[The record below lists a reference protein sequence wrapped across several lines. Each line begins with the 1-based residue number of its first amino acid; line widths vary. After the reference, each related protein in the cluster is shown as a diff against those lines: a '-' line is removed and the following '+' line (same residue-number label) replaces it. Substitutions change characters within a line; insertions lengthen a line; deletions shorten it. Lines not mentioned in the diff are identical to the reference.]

1 MVKVK
6 KAAVVAT
13 GWVGDTI
20 ACSAAATTLY
30 DNGYKV
36 SFYVRWP
43 QLKSILDNDKRFET
57 IVFGQ
62 LLTCRIKRPLF
73 PSKYD
78 LIVDEP
84 KGWSYEEPF
93 TAEIRRLAGFVGG
106 SEYSLF
112 LSPSQIALHISKG
125 SRPVISIA
133 RDIYKRAYGR
143 NIPELIESL
152 SLFAEI
158 CWVGLSPEKNS
169 KRGKSNSL
177 VEDASKIYNSD
188 LFVGVEGGLLWLAAG
203 LGTRCV
209 YFTEHI
215 LEVAKKCKRGDP
227 FAVLGSK
234 NIFPNSGHID
244 LPVNCENEYAVDVIQ
259 KALIEVESGR
269 RSLLLVPK

>member
-1 MVKVK
+1 MAKVK

-13 GWVGDTI
+13 GWLGDTI
-20 ACSAAATTLY
+20 ACSAAATSLH

-57 IVFGQ
+57 IVFGK
-62 LLTCRIKRPLF
+62 LLTYKIKRPLF
-73 PSKYD
+73 PSRYD
-78 LIVDEP
+78 VIVSEP

-93 TAEIRRLAGFVGG
+93 TTEIRRLAGFVGG

-112 LSPSQIALHISKG
+112 LSPEQIALHMSKG
-125 SRPVISIA
+125 SRPVITIA
-133 RDIYKRAYGR
+133 RDIYKRSNGR
-143 NIPELIESL
+143 NISELIESL
-152 SLFAEI
+152 SLFSEI

-169 KRGKSNSL
+169 KQGKNNSL
-177 VEDASKIYNSD
+177 VEDASKIYNSE

-203 LGTRCV
+203 LGKRCV

-227 FAVLGSK
+227 FSVLGCK
-234 NIFPNSGHID
+234 NHFPNSGHIA
-244 LPVNCENEYAVDVIQ
+244 LPVNCENGYAVDVIQ
-259 KALIEVESGR
+259 KALIEAGSDR
-269 RSLLLVPK
+269 RSLLLGQK